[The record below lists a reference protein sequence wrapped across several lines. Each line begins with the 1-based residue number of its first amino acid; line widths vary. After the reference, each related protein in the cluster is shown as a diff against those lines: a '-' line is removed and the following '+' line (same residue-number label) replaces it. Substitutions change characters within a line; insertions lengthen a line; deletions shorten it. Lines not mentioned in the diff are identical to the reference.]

1 LGKASKKLYLY
12 SNQIGLNQEPNE
24 TRTNLIE

>member
-1 LGKASKKLYLY
+1 
-12 SNQIGLNQEPNE
+12 LNQEPNE

>member
-1 LGKASKKLYLY
+1 
-12 SNQIGLNQEPNE
+12 LNQEPNA